1 MAGNKIQSV
10 ECEETHIFRP
20 FSAGYTK
27 PAGAMTTVK
36 QTMKLAELK
45 AGAKFAV
52 ETSKHIVISSFVYAK
67 NTEISPLFLLGK
79 FWGNG
84 LIPHNFPKG
93 KWKFPFPLNFP

>member
-10 ECEETHIFRP
+10 ECDETHIFRP

-45 AGAKFAV
+45 AGARVAV
-52 ETSKHIVISSFVYAK
+52 ETSKHLLLSSFM
-67 NTEISPLFLLGK
+67 
-79 FWGNG
+79 
-84 LIPHNFPKG
+84 
-93 KWKFPFPLNFP
+93 